1 MQISKLF
8 LVLKELND
16 DDLARFRE
24 FVCSPYFNKNK
35 ELNSFLDL
43 ILKEKLY
50 EAEMLD
56 KDRILKKIY
65 RGMSYPA
72 RRINDLTYLLMNL
85 LEDFLSNEKY
95 KQNNFQQ
102 KINIMGIAYEKE
114 LNPLINGIEKDIEQL
129 HKLNR
134 VRDSNYFY
142 ESFMIHSERDYSFR
156 LLGKIS
162 DNDSLQS
169 KADQLDLF
177 YFAVKL
183 KDSCEM
189 LNRSRIVSAKYDFKM
204 LDTTMDYLLAN
215 PGIYQGHP
223 AIQIYLYI
231 YLMLS
236 GENHEMYFEELVPII
251 KQNETAFLRE
261 ELRAIYAYPEN
272 YCIRRINQGNTSFY
286 KGLFDLYRHI
296 HANGL
301 VFDDNKNVQW
311 DFKNFVTIGL
321 RLKEYEWTFEII
333 NAFRGHLPDNIRE
346 NAYAYN
352 LANYYYET
360 GEYKKATKLL
370 KSVEFTDIYY
380 SLDSK
385 AMLLKIYYKVEEEES
400 FYALVSSFGIYLK
413 RNKLISKDN
422 AEIYDNLIRFIKK
435 AFALKIK
442 LPYQRGKDYF
452 KKIETLKL
460 KITEVRRVANINWL
474 LQEVDS
480 LLKIIN

>member
-1 MQISKLF
+1 MQTSKLF
-8 LVLKELND
+8 LVLKDLKD
-16 DDLARFRE
+16 DERARFRE
-24 FVCSPYFNKNK
+24 FVDSPYFNKNK

-43 ILKEKLY
+43 ILKGKLY
-50 EAEMLD
+50 EAKTLD
-56 KDRILKKIY
+56 KDRILKRMY
-65 RGMSYPA
+65 REAKYTE
-72 RRINDLTYLLMNL
+72 RRIHDLSYLLMNL
-85 LEDFLSNEKY
+85 LEEFLSNEKY
-95 KQNNFQQ
+95 KQNTFQQ
-102 KINIMGIAYEKE
+102 KINIMGLAYEKE
-114 LNPLINGIEKDIEQL
+114 LNPLINGIEKDIEHL
-129 HKLNR
+129 HRRNP

-162 DNDSLQS
+162 DNDSLQN

-189 LNRSRIVSAKYDFKM
+189 LNRSRIVAAKYDFKM
-204 LDTTMDYLLAN
+204 LDSTVSYLLAN
-215 PGIYQGHP
+215 PGLYKEHP

-231 YLMLS
+231 YQMLS
-236 GENHEMYFEELVPII
+236 SEIHEDYFNNLVPII
-251 KQNETAFLRE
+251 KQNESAFLRE

-272 YCIRRINQGNTSFY
+272 YCIRRINQGNTTY
-286 KGLFDLYRHI
+286 YQALFELYRHI

-333 NAFRGHLPDNIRE
+333 NTFKAHLPHNIRE

-360 GEYKKATKLL
+360 GDYKKATRLL
-370 KSVEFTDIYY
+370 NSVEFTDIYY
-380 SLDSK
+380 NLDSK
-385 AMLLKIYYKVEEEES
+385 SMLLKIYYKVEEEES

-422 AEIYDNLIRFIKK
+422 AEIYENLIRFTKK
-435 AFALKIK
+435 AFSLKIK
-442 LPYQRGKDYF
+442 LPYQRNKDYF
-452 KKIETLKL
+452 KKIESLKL
-460 KITEVRRVANINWL
+460 KINEARIININWL
-474 LQEVDS
+474 LQEVDL
-480 LLKIIN
+480 LLKNE